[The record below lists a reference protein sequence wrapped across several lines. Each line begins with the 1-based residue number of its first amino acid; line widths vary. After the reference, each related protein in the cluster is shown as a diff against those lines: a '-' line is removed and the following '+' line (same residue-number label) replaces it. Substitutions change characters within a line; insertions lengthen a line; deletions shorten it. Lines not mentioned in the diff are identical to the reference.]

1 MKKYQSPH
9 RFFLIRFHEGKGMYP
24 SMRVLLGP
32 TEDGKRQTL
41 TIQDAVLADGGV
53 YNLEAVNK
61 YGRTAIQGNVTIKG
75 KEWRI
80 EP

>member
-1 MKKYQSPH
+1 
-9 RFFLIRFHEGKGMYP
+9 MYP

-32 TEDGKRQTL
+32 TEDGKSQTL

-61 YGRTAIQGNVTIKG
+61 HGRTATQGTVVIKG
-75 KEWRI
+75 RVAVC
-80 EP
+80 PT